1 MTQKDQENDKHN
13 TEEIVADEEQIE
25 QVETSEKQDAA
36 AESDA
41 EDNSEHEYEVEFTE
55 ANAKPAPLDS
65 ELANIIEAALYA
77 AKEPLGV
84 RKLISLFPE
93 DAQPTKVDIQN
104 VILALQEQ
112 CEHRGIE
119 LRRIG
124 KGWRYQTKEKYAPWL
139 RKLSGQKAPRYSRA
153 LLETLSIIAYRQPVT
168 RGDIEEI
175 RGVGVSSDTI
185 RTLEER
191 GWVAQIGHRDVPGR
205 PALFGTSQGF
215 LEYFNMS
222 SLSELP
228 ELMEKRELGVI
239 AKDMNL
245 TLPMDGVQD
254 ETNNVENPSEDT
266 AEVIELHPK
275 TGGEQTR
282 IDMRVSD
289 DEDSVVTGV
298 DGENDSLDD
307 RQPQAD
313 DYQQEDQEV
322 DQEVDQDVNPKS
334 EPD

>member
-1 MTQKDQENDKHN
+1 MTHKDLDQG
-13 TEEIVADEEQIE
+13 EEHTS
-25 QVETSEKQDAA
+25 VELEPDAA
-36 AESDA
+36 MSD
-41 EDNSEHEYEVEFTE
+41 EHHHDDKGKET
-55 ANAKPAPLDS
+55 PPLDS

-77 AKEPLGV
+77 AKEPLGI
-84 RKLISLFPE
+84 RKLISLFPD

-124 KGWRYQTKEKYAPWL
+124 NGWRYQTKEKYSPWL

-191 GWVAQIGHRDVPGR
+191 GWVTQIGHRDVPGR

-215 LEYFNMS
+215 LEYFNMT

-228 ELMEKRELGVI
+228 ELMEKRELHLI

-254 ETNNVENPSEDT
+254 ETNTIADPDNNEDEPTET
-266 AEVIELHPK
+266 ADVIELHPNTK
-275 TGGEQTR
+275 
-282 IDMRVSD
+282 IDD
-289 DEDSVVTGV
+289 QQALELGDGDSVLSKN
-298 DGENDSLDD
+298 DGRDLDD
-307 RQPQAD
+307 QTSRNESDLHDSSAAEQSPNETAQTP
-313 DYQQEDQEV
+313 EDE
-322 DQEVDQDVNPKS
+322 NN
-334 EPD
+334 EP

>member
-1 MTQKDQENDKHN
+1 MTQDDSNKDKPSETDEPLPQENLATDQEND
-13 TEEIVADEEQIE
+13 E
-25 QVETSEKQDAA
+25 QVEDKQADSHA
-36 AESDA
+36 
-41 EDNSEHEYEVEFTE
+41 
-55 ANAKPAPLDS
+55 LDS

-84 RKLISLFPE
+84 RKLASLFPD

-104 VILALQEQ
+104 VILTLQQQ
-112 CEHRGIE
+112 CEYRGIE

-124 KGWRYQTKEKYAPWL
+124 TGWRYQTKEKYAPWL

-185 RTLEER
+185 RALEER

-215 LEYFNMS
+215 LEYFNMT

-228 ELMEKRELGVI
+228 ELMEKRELRAI
-239 AKDMNL
+239 ANEMNL
-245 TLPMDGVQD
+245 TLPMDGVQN
-254 ETNNVENPSEDT
+254 ETNTPDAEDPSNANNSDASDHDEK
-266 AEVIELHPK
+266 AKVIELHPMDTERTLEVESSTAAEK
-275 TGGEQTR
+275 TLDEPIKEETDSEVDSGREPEQ
-282 IDMRVSD
+282 
-289 DEDSVVTGV
+289 GV
-298 DGENDSLDD
+298 D
-307 RQPQAD
+307 
-313 DYQQEDQEV
+313 
-322 DQEVDQDVNPKS
+322 
-334 EPD
+334 